1 MENPFVKLF
10 AIDFKDHLEVKKS
23 GNTELKYVSWAYAWA
38 EVKKLYPA
46 ASYEVK
52 KFNGL
57 PYVYDPITGF
67 MVYTSVTIEG
77 VSHEMWLPVLDGANK
92 AMKAVPYTYSTP
104 KWDYNPQTRRREK
117 VGMEERTVEAA
128 SMFDVNKAI
137 MRCLVKNLAMFGLGL
152 YVYDPITG
160 FMVYTSVTIEGV
172 SHEMWLP
179 VLDGANKAMKAVPY
193 TYSTPKWDYNP
204 QTRRREK
211 VGMEERTVE
220 AASMFDVNKAI
231 MRCLVKNLAMF
242 GLGLY
247 VYAGEDLPE
256 DAAPQPEAE
265 PQKQPKPKST
275 SQKQEQPP
283 VPCICARCNQPIKRV
298 KLKDGSIMQA
308 AEFAATHE
316 GMCADCYK
324 ATRLNVA

>member
-38 EVKKLYPA
+38 EVKKLYPTA
-46 ASYEVK
+46 NYEVK

-92 AMKAVPYTYSTP
+92 AMKAVPYTYT
-104 KWDYNPQTRRREK
+104 
-117 VGMEERTVEAA
+117 
-128 SMFDVNKAI
+128 
-137 MRCLVKNLAMFGLGL
+137 
-152 YVYDPITG
+152 
-160 FMVYTSVTIEGV
+160 
-172 SHEMWLP
+172 
-179 VLDGANKAMKAVPY
+179 
-193 TYSTPKWDYNP
+193 TPKWDYNP

-256 DAAPQPEAE
+256 DADRSRRQNH
-265 PQKQPKPKST
+265 KSSRNRDPLARSRNSRLCPASVPGAT
-275 SQKQEQPP
+275 SLS
-283 VPCICARCNQPIKRV
+283 R
-298 KLKDGSIMQA
+298 GSS
-308 AEFAATHE
+308 
-316 GMCADCYK
+316 
-324 ATRLNVA
+324 